1 MTRVLP
7 ASAALL
13 SLAISSCGSI
23 GEQSF
28 FYHTV
33 TGILS
38 FYKTA
43 LLDTHFLMNPNQC
56 IDSSSFIFEP
66 QLGNKIIPR
75 ICFKPA
81 YAYFRK
87 VQEESKIPRIIFY
100 EKNI

>member
-13 SLAISSCGSI
+13 SIA
-23 GEQSF
+23 
-28 FYHTV
+28 V
-33 TGILS
+33 RLS
-38 FYKTA
+38 
-43 LLDTHFLMNPNQC
+43 LSPSWV
-56 IDSSSFIFEP
+56 I
-66 QLGNKIIPR
+66 KIIPR